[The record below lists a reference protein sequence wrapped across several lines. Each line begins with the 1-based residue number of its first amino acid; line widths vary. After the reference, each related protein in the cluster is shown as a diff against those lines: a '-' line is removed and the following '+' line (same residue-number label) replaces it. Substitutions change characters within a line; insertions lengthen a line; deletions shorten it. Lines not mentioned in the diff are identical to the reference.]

1 MVLIPKTSNVDIM
14 DQFEPIAMAK
24 FKFKIISKIIADRLA
39 QVMPNL
45 ISMEERGFIQGRNI
59 NYCVCLASEAINI
72 MDQRSFGGNL
82 AEKVNT
88 SKAFNTLDLNFL
100 LKVLKKFGFYEDF
113 YDWID
118 VMLHS
123 TTLSI
128 CINGTQQGLSF
139 CARGVRQGDP
149 LSPLLLCISVE
160 AWQNLLNKTSWNR
173 WMVLETLKFRLSYF
187 IQMIS
192 WYFGKERGLV

>member
-1 MVLIPKTSNVDIM
+1 M

-160 AWQNLLNKTSWNR
+160 A
-173 WMVLETLKFRLSYF
+173 
-187 IQMIS
+187 
-192 WYFGKERGLV
+192 